1 MCMLYTLYV
10 SHVYVMNIHGSTTRS
25 TMFFMWHKKYTKNT
39 QIYETHNYSII
50 PNLSLYYLGE
60 SKIVIFMD
68 VIAISSLKFLSVKIT
83 N

>member
-1 MCMLYTLYV
+1 MVVQQGPQCF
-10 SHVYVMNIHGSTTRS
+10 SCG
-25 TMFFMWHKKYTKNT
+25 TKNT

-60 SKIVIFMD
+60 SKIVVFMD